1 MKKTIFAAFA
11 TLAAAFTSCMSE
23 EDTMFQPYETSL
35 ATIEL
40 NVSNNPELSVWT
52 RGVTSVDDSELGNWY
67 IKVGGNSQ
75 MKVSELTGEAY
86 EPNTYDIK
94 VSSHTDLNASLAD
107 GENAGGAY
115 YEKVQQEEI
124 GPGVNSLTFV
134 CEKAQNS
141 KVTVDWS
148 GVAGVSGLE
157 FTNVKAAQDGRTYT
171 YTDCGTTAKSAFFEA
186 GKDKKVTCTL
196 NYTFNGVGKNPSK
209 EIAIAAAATEYKLN
223 ISANSN
229 GTITTITIS
238 YDDTFNVGGTTSVT
252 IDAATGEEAAS
263 STPATE

>member
-52 RGVTSVDDSELGNWY
+52 RAAQPVADPANWY
-67 IKVGGNSQ
+67 IKVGDNPQ
-75 MKVSELTGEAY
+75 MNVSGLTDKAY
-86 EPNTYDIK
+86 APGTYNIK
-94 VSSHTDLNASLAD
+94 VSSHANLYASLAND
-107 GENAGGAY
+107 ENAGGAY
-115 YEKVQQEEI
+115 YEKEQQEDI
-124 GPGVNSLTFV
+124 SAGVNTLTFV
-134 CEKAQNS
+134 CGKAQNS

-148 GVAGVSGLE
+148 RATGVSGLV
-157 FTNVKAAQDGRTYT
+157 FTNVIAAQDGRTYT

-186 GKDKKVTCTL
+186 DKNKKVTCTL
-196 NYTFNGVGKNPSK
+196 NYKFNGKDINFDK
-209 EIAIAAAATEYKLN
+209 EIAIADPATEHKLN
-223 ISANSN
+223 ISANTN

-252 IDAATGEEAAS
+252 IDAATGAEESVS
-263 STPATE
+263 SQTTE